1 MQAESREAGTL
12 GPSLF
17 ITGTGMRVNSSF
29 LAIALAV
36 ATPAMAQP
44 AGQVDATA
52 CKAEE
57 EALEQDMAIARSRGQ
72 MLRRRE
78 LAEALAALQARCKT
92 LSPAQSRAARI
103 ERLEREIRGLRLELE
118 RAEEELR
125 ELTRGG

>member
-1 MQAESREAGTL
+1 LLANSA
-12 GPSLF
+12 PSLS
-17 ITGTGMRVNSSF
+17 IIGTGMRVKFFF
-29 LAIALAV
+29 LAMALAV
-36 ATPAMAQP
+36 AAPAMAQP
-44 AGQVDATA
+44 AGQVDAAA

-57 EALEQDMAIARSRGQ
+57 EALEQDIALARSRGQ

-103 ERLEREIRGLRLELE
+103 ERLEREIRALRLELE

>member
-1 MQAESREAGTL
+1 LLANSA
-12 GPSLF
+12 PSLF
-17 ITGTGMRVNSSF
+17 IIGTGMRVKSSF
-29 LAIALAV
+29 LAMALAV
-36 ATPAMAQP
+36 AAPAMAQP
-44 AGQVDATA
+44 AGQVDAAA

-57 EALEQDMAIARSRGQ
+57 EALEQDIALARSRGQ

-103 ERLEREIRGLRLELE
+103 ERLEREIRALRLELE